1 VEFKPKLVELTRTAL
16 QKGFHHLECAEMYGT
31 EKEVGVAGREA
42 GIPREK
48 LFITNKVAQGLHDIP
63 ATIEQSLQKM
73 QMEYFDL

>member
-1 VEFKPKLVELTRTAL
+1 
-16 QKGFHHLECAEMYGT
+16 M
-31 EKEVGVAGREA
+31 GVAVREA